1 MHGRECSVEVSGT
14 ASISLIKQLVAAELD
29 IPPDQQRLVFKGKTL
44 SDEKSVTDYNIIEGT
59 RLHLVVKKSSPS
71 SDVIATPSVD
81 LPSGHVMSQALTDH
95 MMTFLTKHFS
105 RTDAEKILS
114 QFNSEFPQSLQ
125 SFSLDDFERISASLL
140 QSKLPPQRET

>member
-1 MHGRECSVEVSGT
+1 MHGRECSVEVSAT

-71 SDVIATPSVD
+71 SDVTATPSVD
-81 LPSGHVMSQALTDH
+81 LPQGHLMSQALTDQ
-95 MMTFLTKHFS
+95 MITFLTKHFS
-105 RTDAEKILS
+105 RTDAEKILT
-114 QFNSEFPQSLQ
+114 QFNSEYPQSLQ
-125 SFSLDDFERISASLL
+125 SFSLDDFERIAASVL
-140 QSKLPPQRET
+140 QPKLPPQRQT